1 MYNVGVAFDRS
12 YLDRVFWRISSNI
25 FLIPLI
31 LGSILGESSFS
42 RTILQKRYNI
52 TKTLLKNTLKDTF
65 KNTLITRQDISKGLV
80 KMRL

>member
-1 MYNVGVAFDRS
+1 MNIIGVAFDRS

-42 RTILQKRYNI
+42 RTILQIFYNI
-52 TKTLLKNTLKDTF
+52 TKTLLKDTLK
-65 KNTLITRQDISKGLV
+65 KTLLKPL
-80 KMRL
+80 